1 MGPKYAEVEMFG
13 KFVVLSCCF
22 AWLCLAAGTPFP
34 ASAEDD
40 AQQAP
45 VTRDEIIGPKP
56 DLSALMGLR
65 FLTEGDY
72 PPFNYF
78 DDDGQ
83 LTGFNVDI
91 ARAIC
96 HELEVTCEVNA
107 TAWDNIVPSLKSR
120 EADAAIASVAITV
133 KSLADLEF
141 TDKYYETP
149 ARFAARMDVLAVKPS
164 DSERQA
170 SAKTSGKKKRV
181 TAKYEIGDVTPEALY
196 GFKIAVVGGTSHEVY
211 LRDFFAGSTIKSYK
225 SMPEARAALKSGEA
239 DLLFGDVVSLT
250 LWANGNEF
258 ANCCHLLPGGFN
270 EPKYFGEGVSIAV
283 RRGNTELA
291 GILNYGLAKTRA
303 SGRYEEIFRR
313 YFPADFY

>member
-13 KFVVLSCCF
+13 KYVVLSYCF
-22 AWLCLAAGTPFP
+22 AWLCLAAGMAVP
-34 ASAEDD
+34 AAAQDD
-40 AQQAP
+40 AQPAP

-56 DLSALMGLR
+56 DLSALTGLR

-120 EADAAIASVAITV
+120 EADAAIASVAITS

-141 TDKYYETP
+141 SDKYYETP
-149 ARFAARMDVLAVKPS
+149 ARFASRMDALAVRPSGGEKRAAAKP
-164 DSERQA
+164 
-170 SAKTSGKKKRV
+170 GKKRV
-181 TAKYEIGDVTPEALY
+181 TAKYEIDDVTPEALY
-196 GFKIAVVGGTSHEVY
+196 GFKIAVVDGTSHEVY
-211 LRDFFAGSTIKSYK
+211 LRDFFAGSIIKSNK

-239 DLLFGDVVSLT
+239 ELLFGDVVSLT
-250 LWANGNEF
+250 LWANGNESG
-258 ANCCHLLPGGFN
+258 NCCHLLPGGFN

-283 RRGNTELA
+283 RRGNTGLA
-291 GILNYGLAKTRA
+291 GILNYGLAKIRA

>member
-1 MGPKYAEVEMFG
+1 MFR
-13 KFVVLSCCF
+13 KFVALTCCF
-22 AWLCLAAGTPFP
+22 ACLCFAGGGLLPAAAQDG
-34 ASAEDD
+34 

-45 VTRDEIIGPKP
+45 ASRDDIIGPKP
-56 DLSALMGLR
+56 DLSSLTGLR

-107 TAWDNIVPSLKSR
+107 TAWDNIVPSLKSK
-120 EADAAIASVAITV
+120 EADAAIASVAITA
-133 KSLADLEF
+133 KSLTDLDF

-149 ARFAARMDVLAVKPS
+149 ARFASRMDVLSVKPS
-164 DSERQA
+164 GEEKQTA
-170 SAKTSGKKKRV
+170 AKTGSKKKRV
-181 TAKYEIGDVTPEALY
+181 TAKYEIGDVTPEALR
-196 GFKIAVVGGTSHEVY
+196 GFKIAVVSGTSHEVY
-211 LRDFFAGSTIKSYK
+211 LRDFFPGSTIKPYK
-225 SMPEARAALKSGEA
+225 SMPEARGALKAGEA

-250 LWANGNEF
+250 LWANGNES

-291 GILNYGLAKTRA
+291 GILNYGLAKIRA